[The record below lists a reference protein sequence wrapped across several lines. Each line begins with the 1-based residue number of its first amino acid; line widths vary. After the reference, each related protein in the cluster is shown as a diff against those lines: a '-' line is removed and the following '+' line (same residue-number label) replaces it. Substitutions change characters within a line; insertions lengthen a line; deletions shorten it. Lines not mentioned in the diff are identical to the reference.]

1 MSALGESACTE
12 RGQYSME
19 LKEDG
24 CVPLLTP
31 PFPHFSVKVSK
42 NLSPRVVDFRRDA
55 TLFVAPRPSLYPDN
69 LYAE

>member
-1 MSALGESACTE
+1 MW
-12 RGQYSME
+12 
-19 LKEDG
+19 